1 LQVKDAEIKQ
11 LSKEL
16 EKLKG
21 EEAKEKSSEISEV
34 QNERKELRLKMES
47 LATGADIKDYRNKV
61 PAKFNFAEEIQKLLR
76 PMVHSLNS
84 VTQDSRE
91 IEELKQEIEEAK
103 LRKEIAITAT
113 NNLTNLLNKAKEKS
127 VEDSLGVMLSDW
139 KEELENIKNDENI
152 LSQQLEAKTQSKE
165 STLSSVG
172 KVFTDFFKNRGI
184 NFVFGI
190 IAFFIVFILLRFL
203 YFLTKKIQS
212 KRKNHKT
219 STFDRL
225 SELTFHIST
234 IIASILAMLSI
245 FNMRNDWLLLGI
257 AVLFLLAIGWGII
270 KTLPT
275 KIEQL
280 MILLNLGSVI
290 WLILT

>member
-1 LQVKDAEIKQ
+1 MVLSFSVMADTKNTTEISGQQIKQEIPQKLQQTDTSGKEIKDRHSAKLLNLKLLIKSLQVKDAEIKQ

-152 LSQQLEAKTQSKE
+152 YLHC
-165 STLSSVG
+165 
-172 KVFTDFFKNRGI
+172 
-184 NFVFGI
+184 
-190 IAFFIVFILLRFL
+190 LR
-203 YFLTKKIQS
+203 
-212 KRKNHKT
+212 
-219 STFDRL
+219 
-225 SELTFHIST
+225 
-234 IIASILAMLSI
+234 
-245 FNMRNDWLLLGI
+245 
-257 AVLFLLAIGWGII
+257 
-270 KTLPT
+270 
-275 KIEQL
+275 
-280 MILLNLGSVI
+280 
-290 WLILT
+290 